1 MDTGEIIIAS
11 IVIFLTIMIPL
22 GIPLIGIIFGRI
34 NEKRHFRQLDLAD
47 AEYSDIFV
55 TQLKTFP
62 EMATNSKPPQMLV
75 AEVVIATDWMK
86 SFVAGIVNLF
96 GGEIKAYQRMQ
107 ERARREALV
116 RLQSQARELG
126 YNGLCNLR
134 IDTAA
139 ISGGA
144 ASSTKK
150 NAIVVAPI
158 IASATAYDTVR

>member
-1 MDTGEIIIAS
+1 MDTGEIIAAA
-11 IVIFLTIMIPL
+11 IVVFFSIMIPL

-62 EMATNSKPPQMLV
+62 ERAADSKPPQMLV

-107 ERARREALV
+107 ERARREATV
-116 RLQSQARELG
+116 RLLAQARELG

-134 IDTAA
+134 LDTAS
-139 ISGGA
+139 IGGGA
-144 ASSTKK
+144 SNSGKK

-158 IASATAYDTVR
+158 LASATAYDTTR